1 MRHGWDGVLTLPRV
15 LSLDDNNDLIIE
27 PVEELQSLR
36 SDHVIHQE
44 LSVHDSEIEIDDV
57 KGDALELYVSI
68 NNISAKE
75 FGLRVLR
82 SPDGK
87 EATSIVYDVEENVLR
102 VDLSKTSLDSTLMR
116 DHWHPLIQ
124 EASLEISEDE
134 ALNLHVFVDKSVLEI
149 FVNKKLCLTQRVFPS
164 LKESQGITIFS
175 VGGKIEVPE
184 FNAWKM
190 HPSNPW

>member
-1 MRHGWDGVLTLPRV
+1 
-15 LSLDDNNDLIIE
+15 LIIE

>member
-1 MRHGWDGVLTLPRV
+1 
-15 LSLDDNNDLIIE
+15 
-27 PVEELQSLR
+27 
-36 SDHVIHQE
+36 

-57 KGDALELYVSI
+57 KGDTLELYVSI
-68 NNISAKE
+68 NNISAEE

-87 EATSIVYDVEENVLR
+87 EATSIVYDAQENVLR
-102 VDLSKTSLDSTLMR
+102 VDLLKTSLDSTLMR

-124 EASLEISEDE
+124 EASLEISENE
-134 ALNLHVFVDKSVLEI
+134 ALNLHVFIDKSVLEI

-164 LKESQGITIFS
+164 LKESQDITIFS
-175 VGGKIEVPE
+175 VGGEIKVPE